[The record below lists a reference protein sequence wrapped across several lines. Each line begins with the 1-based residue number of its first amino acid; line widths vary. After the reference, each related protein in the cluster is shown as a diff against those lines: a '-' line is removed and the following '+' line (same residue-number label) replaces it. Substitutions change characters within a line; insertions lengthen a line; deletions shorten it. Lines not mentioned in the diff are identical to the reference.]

1 MTNGLSFLFDVDGVI
16 VDSMPLHTEAW
27 RLYMERAGRPTADI
41 ARRMHGKHNNELVV
55 DLFGPGLSA
64 DQVFQHGAAKE
75 ALYRELIAERLAE
88 LLVPG
93 VAAFVK
99 RHAGVPM
106 AIGSNAEPAN
116 VAFVLDGA
124 DLRRH
129 FKVIVDGMQVERP
142 KPSPDIYL
150 RAADLLGV
158 DIRRCVVFEDSPTGV
173 AAGRTAGARVVGVE
187 THGALDHVDYHISNF
202 NDPGLDRWLAGLS
215 A

>member
-1 MTNGLSFLFDVDGVI
+1 MNGLSFLFDVDGVI

-27 RLYMERAGRPTADI
+27 RIYMERAGRPAADI
-41 ARRMHGKHNNELVV
+41 ARRMHGKHNNELVA

-64 DQVFQHGAAKE
+64 EQVLQHGAAKE
-75 ALYRELIAERLAE
+75 VLYRELIASQLDH

-93 VAAFVK
+93 VVDFIK
-99 RHAGVPM
+99 RHADVGKAV
-106 AIGSNAEPAN
+106 GSNAEPAN
-116 VAFVLDGA
+116 VDFVLDGA

-142 KPSPDIYL
+142 KPAPDIYL
-150 RAADLLGV
+150 RAADLLNV
-158 DIRRCVVFEDSPTGV
+158 DIRHCIVFEDSPTGV

-187 THGALDHVDYHISNF
+187 THGALNDIDYRIADF
-202 NDPGLDRWLAGLS
+202 RDPGLDPWLAGLR